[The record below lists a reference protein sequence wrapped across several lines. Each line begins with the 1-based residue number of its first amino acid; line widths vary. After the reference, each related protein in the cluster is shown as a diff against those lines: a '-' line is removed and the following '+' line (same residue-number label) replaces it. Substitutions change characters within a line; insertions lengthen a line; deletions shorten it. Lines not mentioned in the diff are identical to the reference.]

1 MSRVY
6 TMQTAFNG
14 GELSPFMFGRPDHAV
29 WAVSCAQM
37 VGWVPRPQGP
47 AEACPGFEFIEL
59 APGPCRLL
67 PFEPYVTQ
75 GYVVEASDSLFR
87 FYTND
92 VLLTEG
98 SAAVEVVAPYS
109 FEQLD
114 ALDWEESTDVLYLFH
129 RDVETQLLVR
139 TGAAEFTLD
148 PATFSDGPFLDRNA
162 DESHTLSFS
171 GVRGSVTVTSSQAL
185 FAATDVGRLIEV
197 EAHDLSDVPSW
208 EPGITTSLGKLMQWD
223 GRVYQ
228 VVGKGAGTTIR
239 TGTVAPVHTRGVEWD
254 GLGSGQDLNE
264 KDAGGV
270 QLAYM
275 HDMFGR
281 LRITAFSSATQ
292 VTATVTR
299 RLPLQTASTYT
310 IDDYNENYYEPDIEY
325 DGSGTWSGSGTVSY
339 TAGTWRWRLG
349 AFSDTT
355 GWPEHGV
362 VKDQRLWLFLDNRGF
377 ASVAGDLHNFDRLNE
392 FGEVSNDMAISFQLD
407 EPHPVQWASA
417 DGELFI
423 GTNKAEYVIRAA
435 SATQG
440 IGPMNFEVKRQTRH
454 GSAAIKPIELGGTP
468 IMLQRNGRKLLH
480 LVEDTYG
487 RYTPVDLTR
496 YADHITSS
504 PVKGLCWQK
513 EPLQLI
519 WAFRE
524 DGMLICADYM
534 PDESVLGWVRRPL
547 GGDLLA
553 RSICTI
559 TSPDGRREQL
569 WCAAER
575 EDGRWFILLLPPWRE
590 AGTTQRPYLMSD
602 AGLTYS
608 GDPIDELFLPHLAG
622 EEVEVVGD
630 GQWLGTFTAEAGT
643 GRIPLDEAVS
653 SASAGLPFDA
663 YFTLVPQ
670 EAGGDNGPAQGKMQ
684 RTGRVVLRVQES
696 LGLSVECQGRRVTEI
711 GNVYP
716 DTDLTEAIAAITD
729 DVELDLVGAWTRAS
743 QLRIRRVAPLASTVL
758 GLMQLTEVSQR

>member
-29 WAVSCAQM
+29 WSVSCAEM

-47 AEACPGFEFIEL
+47 AEACPGFEYVEVG
-59 APGPCRLL
+59 AGPCRLI

-75 GYVVEASDSLFR
+75 GYIVEASDGLFR

-92 VLLTEG
+92 VLLTDGEDP
-98 SAAVEVVAPYS
+98 VTVASPYDYS
-109 FEQLD
+109 QLL

-129 RDVETQLLVR
+129 REVETRLLVR
-139 TGAAEFTLD
+139 TGAAEFSLD
-148 PATFSDGPFLDRNA
+148 AASFENGPFLDRNS

-171 GVRGSVTVTSSQAL
+171 GVRGNVTVTSSQAL

-228 VVGKGAGTTIR
+228 VVGKGSGTEIR
-239 TGTVAPVHTRGVEWD
+239 TGAVAPVHTRGVEWD

-281 LRITAFSSATQ
+281 LRITAYTSPTQ
-292 VTATVTR
+292 VSAKVTR
-299 RLPLQTASTYT
+299 RLPLQTATAYT
-310 IDDYNENYYEPDIEY
+310 IDAYNEDYYTPDAGY
-325 DGSGTWSGSGTVSY
+325 DGSGAWAGPGTVSY

-362 VKDQRLWLFLDNRGF
+362 VKDQRLWLFLDNRGY
-377 ASVAGDLHNFDRLNE
+377 ASVAGDLTDFDRLNE
-392 FGEVSNDMAISFQLD
+392 FGEVSNDMAISFALD

-423 GTNKAEYVIRAA
+423 GTSQAEYVIRAA

-440 IGPMNFEVKRQTRH
+440 IGPLNFEVKRQTRH
-454 GSAAIKPIELGGTP
+454 GSAALKPIELDGTP

-480 LVEDTYG
+480 LVENTYG
-487 RYTPVDLTR
+487 RYSPVDLTR
-496 YADHITSS
+496 YADHITAS
-504 PVKGLCWQK
+504 PLTGLCWQK

-519 WAFRE
+519 WAVRE
-524 DGMLICADYM
+524 DGVLACADYM
-534 PDESVLGWVRRPL
+534 PDESVLGWIRRPL
-547 GGDLLA
+547 GADLKA
-553 RSICTI
+553 RSIATI
-559 TSPDGRREQL
+559 TDPEGRREQL

-575 EDGRWFILLLPPWRE
+575 DDGRWFVMVLGPWRE
-590 AGTTQRPYLMSD
+590 AGASPRPYLMSD

-608 GDPIDELFLPHLAG
+608 GEPIDELFVPHLAG
-622 EEVEVVGD
+622 ETVEVVGD
-630 GQWLGTFTAEAGT
+630 GQWLGSFTAEEET
-643 GRIPLDEAVS
+643 GRIELDEGVS
-653 SASAGLPFDA
+653 SACAGLPFEA
-663 YFTLVPQ
+663 YLTLVPQ
-670 EAGGDNGPAQGKMQ
+670 EAGGDNGPAQAKMQ
-684 RTGRVVLRVQES
+684 RTGRVALRVQES
-696 LGLSVECQGRRVTEI
+696 LGLSVECQGKRVTEI

-716 DTDLTEAIAAITD
+716 GTDLTEAISAITD
-729 DVELDLVGAWTRAS
+729 DVELDIVGAWTRAS
-743 QLRIRRVAPLASTVL
+743 QLTVRRVAPLPSTIL
-758 GLMQLTEVSQR
+758 GLMQTTEVSQR